1 LLLGADDGQY
11 DEELVSMAEKVVDDT
26 NEVEKHFDDSDDDSI
41 ANESCHILLEGRTL
55 YVVFHATNPKIF
67 YIVLSYTV

>member
-41 ANESCHILLEGRTL
+41 ANESCHI
-55 YVVFHATNPKIF
+55 
-67 YIVLSYTV
+67 